1 MSDLPENLQIKLE
14 SPNIKE
20 RLNLHVKRRLQHDPD
35 NAMPPIIPETKRA
48 KCKEKDRE
56 KEPKPRKPYQKRVDK
71 IKTEAVVTST
81 TSSVGKSK
89 KAAQIA
95 SPAAELEPMMD
106 EADPEL
112 GAGGAGGGSPEAAG
126 RSYTNRDRHKNA
138 DILNMVLS
146 VKKRALL
153 QNPEVQKFWTN
164 IMQALG
170 K

>member
-35 NAMPPIIPETKRA
+35 NATPPIVPETKRA
-48 KCKEKDRE
+48 KSKEKE

-81 TSSVGKSK
+81 TSTTGKGK

-95 SPAAELEPMMD
+95 SPAAELEPMLD
-106 EADPEL
+106 EADLEL

-126 RSYTNRDRHKNA
+126 RSNTNRDRHKNA